1 MTSRRFFVLE
11 PDETYAGVQSK
22 ESGERME
29 PVYGGSVDL
38 KSLQRA
44 INPSPLVPDDP
55 GVLRYLPVGVGVVSI
70 NRARLINRGTTH
82 VARTARFLAVVFALL
97 CIGS

>member
-55 GVLRYLPVGVGVVSI
+55 GVLRYLPVGAGAVSSPLTQ
-70 NRARLINRGTTH
+70 RRETWLG
-82 VARTARFLAVVFALL
+82 
-97 CIGS
+97 

>member
-22 ESGERME
+22 ESGERTE

-38 KSLQRA
+38 KSLQRV
-44 INPSPLVPDDP
+44 INPSPLALGDH
-55 GVLRYLPVGVGVVSI
+55 LVVI
-70 NRARLINRGTTH
+70 YP
-82 VARTARFLAVVFALL
+82 
-97 CIGS
+97 